1 MRRGA
6 VLFLVAIALI
16 AGGCRKKND
25 TAANLN
31 AQNKVAVRPIRL
43 YYESEAMMLV
53 PEPRNVALPE
63 SPAGAIPM
71 VVREL
76 IKGPQRPTSLRLFP
90 ADTTV
95 RGAYLLPDGNVIVDL
110 GGPTLTSGWGAGSHT
125 ELMAIYSLVNTL
137 TFNFSEA
144 RRVRIVINGTP
155 AETLGGHI
163 SLARSLGPMP
173 NLIDP
178 RSR

>member
-1 MRRGA
+1 
-6 VLFLVAIALI
+6 LSLVAIALI

-25 TAANLN
+25 VAANLN

-43 YYESEAMMLV
+43 YYESEAMLLV
-53 PEPRNVALPE
+53 PEARNVALPE

-76 IKGPQRPTSLRLFP
+76 IKGPVLPASLRLFP
-90 ADTTV
+90 PDTVV
-95 RGAYLLPDGNVIVDL
+95 RGAYLLPEGTVIVDL

-125 ELMAIYSLVNTL
+125 ELMAIYSLVHTV
-137 TFNFSEA
+137 TSNFTEA
-144 RRVRIVINGTP
+144 RRVRIVVNGTP
-155 AETLGGHI
+155 ADTLGGHI

-173 NLIDP
+173 TLIDA
-178 RSR
+178 RHR

>member
-1 MRRGA
+1 MKRIA
-6 VLFLVAIALI
+6 VLCLVAVALI
-16 AGGCRKKND
+16 GGACKKKND
-25 TAANLN
+25 AAANLN

-43 YYESEAMMLV
+43 YYESEAMLLV

-76 IKGPQRPTSLRLFP
+76 IKGPARPTSLRLFP
-90 ADTTV
+90 PDTAV
-95 RGAYLLPDGNVIVDL
+95 RGAYLLPEGIVIVDL

-125 ELMAIYSLVNTL
+125 EIMAIYSLVHTL
-137 TFNFSEA
+137 TANFTEV

-155 AETLGGHI
+155 AETLGGHV

-173 NLIDP
+173 TLIDP
-178 RSR
+178 RAR

>member
-1 MRRGA
+1 MKRIA
-6 VLFLVAIALI
+6 VLCLAAIALI
-16 AGGCRKKND
+16 GGACKKKND
-25 TAANLN
+25 SAANLN

-76 IKGPQRPTSLRLFP
+76 IKGPAVPTSLRLFP
-90 ADTTV
+90 SDTVV
-95 RGAYLLPDGNVIVDL
+95 RGAYLLPEGTVIVDL

-125 ELMAIYSLVNTL
+125 EIMAIYSLVHTL
-137 TFNFSEA
+137 TANFTEV

-155 AETLGGHI
+155 AETLGGHV

-173 NLIDP
+173 TLIDP
-178 RSR
+178 RAR